1 MRSSVFSRITR
12 RGTLIVSATLLAMVN
27 CEQVEVTTVS
37 AARVELQ
44 PQNTSVAV
52 SESVRL
58 TAQVLSSEGKTLTG
72 RTIDWTSLQ
81 PNIASVDNTGMVRG
95 MTTGLA
101 TIRAVS
107 GDAAGSATIT
117 VTAAPSISLSLSD
130 ITFSGVQ
137 NGAAPGERTVTVTNG
152 GTGTLSGLTAT
163 VRYGAGQPT
172 AWLTASLATA
182 SAPTALIFAA
192 NQRNLTPGTYSATV
206 DVTSSAPGVATR
218 SIIVRLTVVAPAP
231 AIGLGANTISFS
243 ATQGGADPGEQTVG
257 VTNAGGG
264 SLTGLGT
271 TIDYQ
276 TGQPT
281 GWLTATLTATS
292 APTQVTLRAT
302 TGTLS
307 SGNYTA
313 NVRVTSALAQNSPQT
328 VAVTF
333 VVQNM
338 LALSPSSISYLAAR
352 GGGNPLSQ
360 TVLVTGT
367 QLTGL
372 TFSITYGNAEPTGWA
387 SAALSATTSPATLT
401 VNAATLSL
409 PTGIYS
415 ATLAVAS
422 PDASNSPQMIQLGFN
437 VVDPLNPPTSLTA
450 TAVSS
455 AQIDLAWTAPG
466 GSVGRY
472 RVERKTG
479 ASGTYAFIDT
489 TTTTTYQSGGLN
501 SATEYYY
508 RVSACNGLGCSPPSA
523 EANATTLPLPPASG
537 APSAPSGL
545 SATPISATQVDLKW
559 TAPSSGTIT
568 SYRVERQDPG
578 GSFLEIAQVPDSTTA
593 FSSTGLVGGAQYDYR
608 VRACNQNGC
617 SAYSNT
623 ATALTYPNVPANLT
637 ATVVSSSQ
645 IDLSW
650 SASTGASNYII
661 ERQINGGSFLQI
673 ATVTVTTHSDTG
685 LTSGAQYSYQVKACN
700 ATGCSA
706 FSPPVSA
713 TSIPGTPTAPTN
725 LQAVAVSPA
734 QIDLKWSAAAGSVS
748 TYEVERRV
756 GNAGTFAQ
764 IGTVTAG
771 TVSYSD
777 ITVAADSQYGYR
789 VRACSGATCSGY
801 SNVASA
807 KTPKLPKPGT
817 PSSLT
822 ATAVSPSQINLA
834 WSPGSGSV
842 DWHFIERSSPGVSF
856 TRIDSIAGSAAFYAN
871 TSLTDSTTYTY
882 RVTACNAAGCSGH
895 SNNAT
900 ATTPLAVPGVPQNLL
915 AASAG
920 TGTNQINLA
929 WTTATGRVARY
940 EIEAHRLLQAYGPLA
955 TVLPPTVTY
964 RHTGLPSL
972 TIWTYRV
979 RACNSAGCSGYSN
992 ETTAFAQ

>member
-1 MRSSVFSRITR
+1 MTR
-12 RGTLIVSATLLAMVN
+12 RGTLIVGATLLAVVN

-58 TAQVLSSEGKTLTG
+58 TALVLSSEGKALTG

-81 PNIASVDNTGMVRG
+81 PGIASVDNTGMVRG
-95 MTTGLA
+95 VITGVA

-107 GDAAGSATIT
+107 GDAAGTATIT
-117 VTAAPSISLSLSD
+117 VTAAPSISLSSSD
-130 ITFSGVQ
+130 ITLSAVQ

-163 VRYGAGQPT
+163 IRYGAGQPT

-192 NQRNLTPGTYSATV
+192 NQRNFTPGTYSATV
-206 DVTSSAPGVATR
+206 DIASSAPGVATR
-218 SIIVRLTVVAPAP
+218 SITVRLTVVAPAP
-231 AIGLGANTISFS
+231 AIGLGANTIYFS
-243 ATQGGADPGEQTVG
+243 ATQGGADPAEQLGG

-264 SLTGLGT
+264 SLTGLAT
-271 TIDYQ
+271 PINYQ

-281 GWLTATLTATS
+281 GWLTATLSGTS
-292 APTQVTLRAT
+292 APAQVTLRAT
-302 TGTLS
+302 TGTLP

-333 VVQNM
+333 AVQNA
-338 LALSPSSISYLAAR
+338 LALSTSSISYLAAR

-360 TVLVTGT
+360 TVQVTSLTTT

-372 TFSITYGNAEPTGWA
+372 TFSITYGNGQPTGWA
-387 SAALSATTSPATLT
+387 SASLSGTTSPAALT

-422 PDASNSPQMIQLGFN
+422 PDASNSPQMIQLAFN

-450 TAVSS
+450 TAVS
-455 AQIDLAWTAPG
+455 P
-466 GSVGRY
+466 
-472 RVERKTG
+472 
-479 ASGTYAFIDT
+479 
-489 TTTTTYQSGGLN
+489 
-501 SATEYYY
+501 
-508 RVSACNGLGCSPPSA
+508 
-523 EANATTLPLPPASG
+523 
-537 APSAPSGL
+537 
-545 SATPISATQVDLKW
+545 TQVDLKW

-568 SYRVERQDPG
+568 TYRVERQDPG

-593 FSSTGLVGGAQYDYR
+593 FSSTGLVGGVQYDYR
-608 VRACNQNGC
+608 VRACNQSGC

-650 SASTGASNYII
+650 SASTGASNYVI
-661 ERQINGGSFLQI
+661 ERQISGGSFLQI
-673 ATVTVTTHSDTG
+673 ATVTVTTHADTG
-685 LTSGAQYSYQVKACN
+685 LTSGTQYSYQVKACN
-700 ATGCSA
+700 ATGCST
-706 FSPPVSA
+706 FSPPVSPPA
-713 TSIPGTPTAPTN
+713 TPGTPNAPTN
-725 LQAVAVSPA
+725 FQAVPVSPA

-748 TYEVERRV
+748 TYEIERRF

-789 VRACSGATCSGY
+789 VRACGGATCSAY

-834 WSPGSGSV
+834 WSPGSGSAA
-842 DWHFIERSSPGVSF
+842 WHIIERSSPGVSF
-856 TRIDSIAGSAAFYAN
+856 TRIDSIAGSAGFYAN

-900 ATTPLAVPGVPQNLL
+900 AMTPLAVPGIPQNLL

-920 TGTNQINLA
+920 SGTNQINVS

-940 EIEAHRLLQAYGPLA
+940 EIEAHRLLQPYGPLT

-964 RHTGLPSL
+964 RHTGLPTL

-992 ETTAFAQ
+992 ESTAFAQ